1 MIEFPRWFP
10 REYLALA
17 GLALW
22 LMIMTAFAFIPEWIY
37 NRQQRREARRALTAA
52 PESRPKSSE

>member
-10 REYLALA
+10 REYLALVTLFVWTA
-17 GLALW
+17 TMAAMALV
-22 LMIMTAFAFIPEWIY
+22 PEWIH
-37 NRQQRREARRALTAA
+37 NRRERRRALTAA